1 MLVVDAQV
9 DSLNG
14 HLIEDLLSTS
24 GHQTIRASIDVDV
37 LEVKGNLECPDI
49 NGQDVDDFVYTD
61 EDDLQVVLGRV
72 QFEKDLVVKH
82 LVMDNGTLNGVDV
95 ISLLNPP
102 SLRIDS
108 QIKADGD
115 FTAHAA
121 HVSNI
126 NGIELSKLRSQYW
139 TKSTK
144 QSIDVNVRMPFEVIV
159 KEDITTKTFMN
170 HSLERDFYRTKA
182 NETFL
187 ADVTF
192 TDVIMQSDLIIQDLR
207 DINGVTLQALDEDV
221 VKKEG
226 DFTLLGTKV
235 RRDKYKFEIAILNT
249 FL

>member
-1 MLVVDAQV
+1 M

-24 GHQTIRASIDVDV
+24 GHHTIRASIDVDV
-37 LEVKGNLECPDI
+37 LEVEGDLECPDI
-49 NGQDVDDFVYTD
+49 KGQDVDDFVYTD

-72 QFEKDLVVKH
+72 QIEKDLVVKH
-82 LVMDNGTLNGVDV
+82 LLMDNGTLNGVDV

-108 QIKADGD
+108 QMQANGD
-115 FTAHAA
+115 LTAHAA

-139 TKSTK
+139 TKSIK

-159 KEDITTKTFMN
+159 KENITTKTFMN
-170 HSLERDFYRTKA
+170 HSLVRDFYRTKA

-187 ADVTF
+187 ADLTF
-192 TDVIMQSDLIIQDLR
+192 TDDVIMQSDLIIQDLS
-207 DINGVTLQALDEDV
+207 DINGVTLQAL
-221 VKKEG
+221 K
-226 DFTLLGTKV
+226 TLSK
-235 RRDKYKFEIAILNT
+235 RKAISHFSVPRFVQINIHLKLQ
-249 FL
+249 F

>member
-1 MLVVDAQV
+1 M

-24 GHQTIRASIDVDV
+24 GHHTIRASIDVDV
-37 LEVKGNLECPDI
+37 LEVEGDLECPDI
-49 NGQDVDDFVYTD
+49 KGQDVDDFVYTD

-108 QIKADGD
+108 QMQANGD
-115 FTAHAA
+115 LTAHAA

-139 TKSTK
+139 TKSIK

-159 KEDITTKTFMN
+159 KENITTKTFMN
-170 HSLERDFYRTKA
+170 HSLVRDFYRTKA

-187 ADVTF
+187 ADLTF
-192 TDVIMQSDLIIQDLR
+192 TDDVIMQSDLIIQDLS
-207 DINGVTLQALDEDV
+207 DINGVTLQAL
-221 VKKEG
+221 K
-226 DFTLLGTKV
+226 TLSK
-235 RRDKYKFEIAILNT
+235 RKAISHFSVPRFVQINIHLKLQ
-249 FL
+249 F